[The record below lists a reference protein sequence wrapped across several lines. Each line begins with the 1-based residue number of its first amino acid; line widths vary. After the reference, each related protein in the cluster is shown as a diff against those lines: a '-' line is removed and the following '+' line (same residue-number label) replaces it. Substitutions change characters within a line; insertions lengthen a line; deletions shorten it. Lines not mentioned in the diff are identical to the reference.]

1 LSAGWQNNLMSLE
14 ARLLKC
20 QMVGMGMRN
29 NYKIQIFKI
38 VSIETVKS
46 TVGFLAIPKG
56 AEVFGESIGQLK

>member
-1 LSAGWQNNLMSLE
+1 
-14 ARLLKC
+14 
-20 QMVGMGMRN
+20 MVGMGMRN
-29 NYKIQIFKI
+29 ITKSRSFKI